1 MKAGDKIK
9 YEDDLVVVTEK
20 GKEIYKGLE
29 DYEPMRYEPW
39 VWKFT
44 TKSGKGH
51 YELQNGRYKKYK
63 VC

>member
-29 DYEPMRYEPW
+29 DYETMKYEPW
-39 VWKFT
+39 VWK
-44 TKSGKGH
+44 KKKKNGKGH

-63 VC
+63 VG